1 MPTNIISLSGSHSG
15 YIYGDLGLFGRG
27 KENVFFGIVR
37 KIIFFFFS
45 KNLRSPVILSF
56 DLWIGN
62 RRYDILG
69 GLVKTRYADRKLNKN
84 PSERKSSGVQAVPVC
99 RRTNTAKLIGVTRT
113 TFKGRCSSRVM
124 LQNATERT

>member
-84 PSERKSSGVQAVPVC
+84 PS
-99 RRTNTAKLIGVTRT
+99 
-113 TFKGRCSSRVM
+113 
-124 LQNATERT
+124 